1 MQTLSR
7 WLLECVLPCN
17 HVILRRRGTVCVCAH
32 MTLCVCGAGMYVHE
46 YVGGEGPSSSE
57 TPIWSPLHTFTHST
71 QEDESGVTLYDLIRA
86 KCTATQTH
94 IQYSHMAA
102 CIQRSALA

>member
-1 MQTLSR
+1 MAVGVCVAMQ
-7 WLLECVLPCN
+7 PCYPQKT
-17 HVILRRRGTVCVCAH
+17 RDSVCVCAH
-32 MTLCVCGAGMYVHE
+32 MTLCVCGAEMYVHE